1 MTNEIITPITTNNT
15 ETAEEPVPEN
25 LQESPVVEQETT
37 VEDIEDEKFGISNLS
52 TIDSVDVGDDSTPE
66 QSKPL
71 VLPDPPKSILKKSQ
85 PEEVVETKVEAGS
98 YNILREIFSSNCN
111 KRWDFP

>member
-15 ETAEEPVPEN
+15 EAAEEPIAEN
-25 LQESPVVEQETT
+25 LQESPVVEHETT

-85 PEEVVETKVEAGS
+85 PEEVIETKVEAGS
-98 YNILREIFSSNCN
+98 YHILRELFSSN
-111 KRWDFP
+111 